1 MAQMK
6 RGMWNTIKAGKSGTK
21 ISKLLKAPVM
31 FRPMNNRTV
40 MLESVEERKDR
51 LVG

>member
-21 ISKLLKAPVM
+21 IAKLTKAPTM
-31 FRPMNNRTV
+31 FRPTNNRTV
-40 MLESVEERKDR
+40 MLESAGERKDR
-51 LVG
+51 VLG